1 MKKEDRFI
9 LDIKRL
15 GINGE
20 GIGFYNRLAIFV
32 PNAIPGEGH
41 KVEITNEMG
50 NMAFAKSIEVK
61 HTSKDR
67 VIPKCPYYEE
77 CGGCNTLHISYDK
90 MLDFK
95 RDFII
100 EAITRYTKLNP
111 RSFEIRNTIQSKE
124 QIGYRNRS
132 LFSVRKTDESYSL
145 CMPKSESNHI
155 VPIQQCLVLKSQIND
170 LNQQILKLIQ
180 ELDIPPYMAKF
191 NRGVLR
197 SIMIRVNEAK
207 EAMVCLICVEKNSKI
222 RTLAEQISKLNGVVS
237 VYESFMTDNKK
248 NGLFGEEINLLQG
261 KPYLVEAIENLKFRI
276 YPNSFFYHNA
286 SQIQPM
292 LNSIL
297 KSCKLSL
304 KETVLE
310 VSCGVGVISMYLSKL
325 AKKVIGID
333 YSKEAIAVAEE
344 NATFNHI
351 KNTEFL
357 QGDPSKLL
365 PKIVSEQPIDCL
377 VVNPPKTGLG
387 TDLVNQMVEARIK
400 RVIYVSTNPATLA
413 KDLNGL
419 SNTYMINSITPI
431 DMFPGTAMVM
441 CVCAMTLKDK

>member
-41 KVEITNEMG
+41 EVEITNEMG

-61 HTSKDR
+61 HTSKNR
-67 VIPKCPYYEE
+67 VTPKCPYYEE

-111 RSFEIRNTIQSKE
+111 RSFEIRNTIPSKE
-124 QIGYRNRS
+124 QTGYRNRS
-132 LFSVRKTDESYSL
+132 LFNVRKKDETYFL
-145 CMPKSESNHI
+145 CMPKLESNHTI
-155 VPIQQCLVLKSQIND
+155 PLQQCLVLKPQINE
-170 LNQQILKLIQ
+170 LNHQILKMIQ

-197 SIMIRVNEAK
+197 SILIRVNEAN
-207 EAMVCLICVEKNSKI
+207 EAMVGLICAEKHSKI

-237 VYESFMTDNKK
+237 VYESFMIDKSK
-248 NGLFGEEINLLQG
+248 GEEINLLQG
-261 KPYLVEAIENLKFRI
+261 KPYLVETIEHLKFRI
-276 YPNSFFYHNA
+276 YPNSFFYHNTN
-286 SQIQPM
+286 QIQPL
-292 LNSIL
+292 LNTIL

-310 VSCGVGVISMYLSKL
+310 ASCGVGIISLYLSKL

-333 YSKEAIAVAEE
+333 YSKEAIVVAEE

-365 PKIVSEQPIDCL
+365 SKIVSEQAVDCL

-387 TDLVNQMVEARIK
+387 TEFLDQIVDARIK
-400 RVIYVSTNPATLA
+400 RVLYVSTNPATLA

-419 SNTYMINSITPI
+419 SNAYMINSITPI
-431 DMFPGTAMVM
+431 DMFLGTAMLM